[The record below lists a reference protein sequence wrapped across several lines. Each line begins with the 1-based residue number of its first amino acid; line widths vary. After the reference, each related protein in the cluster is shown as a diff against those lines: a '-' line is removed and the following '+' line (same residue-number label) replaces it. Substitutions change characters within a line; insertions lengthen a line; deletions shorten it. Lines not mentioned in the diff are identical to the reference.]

1 MNRYDWLLWAFR
13 LFMDG
18 RVIETAKTMI
28 KEMDALDGSGASK
41 REFVVE
47 MLKAQLKRG
56 SVYILRAL
64 IEVLLAQYREEN
76 DGHRSA

>member
-18 RVIETAKTMI
+18 GVIGAAKTMI
-28 KEMDALDGSGASK
+28 KDLDALDGSGESK

-47 MLKAQLKRG
+47 ALEDSLKRG
-56 SVYILRAL
+56 GVYILRAL